1 MVNRNSEIL
10 VLTETVKCSKCNCDC
25 HCESELHV
33 PSDELDT
40 GGPCVCDEC
49 YHTDNKKLDEDSFN
63 GA

>member
-25 HCESELHV
+25 HCESDLHL

-49 YHTDNKKLDEDSFN
+49 YHTDSGKLDEDSFN